1 MGLSQTDSHAVAHDD
16 VDEEEQNGCRHTNHS
31 SDVALANVTLILGCH
46 LQFLLVYS
54 RLFTGFGDARKSN
67 GRVKSFGDTYTHGT
81 GCVDT
86 TGLLIDFILL

>member
-54 RLFTGFGDARKSN
+54 RLFTGFGDAREGD
-67 GRVKSFGDTYTHGT
+67 GRVEPFGDT
-81 GCVDT
+81 
-86 TGLLIDFILL
+86 